1 MDLTWPLAE
10 KALDHVCIT
19 EKGHVLLWNKKLFL
33 AASGPLYKVPGIQS
47 NPTMSI

>member
-33 AASGPLYKVPGIQS
+33 AASGPLYSGIQS
-47 NPTMSI
+47 NPIMSI